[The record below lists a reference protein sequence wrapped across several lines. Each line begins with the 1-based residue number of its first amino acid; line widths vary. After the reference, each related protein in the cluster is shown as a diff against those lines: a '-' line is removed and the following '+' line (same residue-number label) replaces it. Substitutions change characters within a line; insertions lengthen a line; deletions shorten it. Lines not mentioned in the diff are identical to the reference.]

1 MENSTI
7 YDNPSFQHILTTTEE
22 IILEKGCRN
31 TTLKDIIE
39 RSGLSKGAIY
49 HYVESKD
56 ELFGF
61 ILKSKIEE
69 MNEKFQQS
77 IVKSIQEETSNQGP
91 FGVVSQF
98 LFSRQSKNDSGN
110 LIFIYL
116 LSQDNEKLKKIL
128 YDILNYTK
136 ETGAQWIKL
145 GQKHGVIP
153 NSIDANKMST
163 LLLTFSYGMR
173 VIQILSSTE
182 EDKIDQNDILNIIM
196 KTLT

>member
-1 MENSTI
+1 MANSTI
-7 YDNPSFQHILTTTEE
+7 YDNPSFQHILSTTEE

-49 HYVESKD
+49 HYVDSKD
-56 ELFGF
+56 ELFGL

-69 MNEKFQQS
+69 MNERFHMTITRS
-77 IVKSIQEETSNQGP
+77 IKEESPNHGR

-98 LFSRQSKNDSGN
+98 FHSRQNTNDIGN

-116 LSQDNEKLKKIL
+116 LSQDNEKVKKIL
-128 YDILNYTK
+128 SDIFRYSK
-136 ETGAQWIKL
+136 ETGIQWIKM
-145 GQKHGVIP
+145 GQLNGVIP
-153 NSIDANKMST
+153 PHIDAEKMST
-163 LLLTFSYGMR
+163 LMMTFSYGLR
-173 VIQILSSTE
+173 VTQLLTTAE
-182 EDKIDQNDILNIIM
+182 EDTVDASDIFKVIM